1 MRKLIRK
8 ILIEN
13 DDRLITALPMMI
25 EKSFPRV
32 KKVYITTKKKYL
44 GSSPELSEKERS
56 IEYNIVNVVLDNE
69 EGDLSLTDLRTLKHK
84 VVEFM
89 EDIGLDFWSY
99 GSPWDFTFYV
109 LKVEPLNLN

>member
-8 ILIEN
+8 ILTEE
-13 DDRLITALPMMI
+13 DDRLITSLPMMI

-32 KKVYITTKKKYL
+32 KKVYITTRKKHL
-44 GSSPELSEKERS
+44 GSSPELSEKERT
-56 IEYNIVNVVLDNE
+56 IDYNIVNVVLDNE

-99 GSPWDFTFYV
+99 GSEWDFTFYV
-109 LKVEPLNLN
+109 LKVEPINLS